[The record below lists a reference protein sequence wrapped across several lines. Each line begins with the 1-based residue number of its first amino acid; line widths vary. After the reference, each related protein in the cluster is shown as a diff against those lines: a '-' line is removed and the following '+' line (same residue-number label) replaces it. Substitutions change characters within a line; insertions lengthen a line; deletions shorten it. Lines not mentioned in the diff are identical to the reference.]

1 LRFVIQINMN
11 KPIDSAVAIRKGEE
25 LDKVRLL
32 TFLKSNLPHFAD
44 DIEIKQFPGGFS
56 NLTYLLKA
64 GKNDFVL
71 RKPPFGANI
80 KSAHDMGREYKV
92 LSLLEPVYSKIPK
105 PIIFCEDANVI
116 GAPFYIMERVEGVI
130 LRNKIPD
137 GLNLTPA
144 HFNKLSIQIIENLV
158 SLHNLELEKSD
169 LISLGKPEGYVRRQV
184 EGWIKRYF
192 KAETDKISA
201 MNLAAEW
208 MQSSIPMKT
217 TTTFIHNDYKYDNLV
232 LDVDSI
238 EIKAVLDWEMAT
250 VGDPLMDLGTSLAY
264 WVENGEHPAL
274 QQFNVTWVEGNL
286 TRQQVIEKYAEL
298 RNIDIEELLFYYV
311 FGCFKLGVIAQQI
324 YARYIKGYTK
334 DKRFATLIHLVKAC
348 GQNAK
353 NAIKYNR
360 INNFR

>member
-1 LRFVIQINMN
+1 MN
-11 KPIDSAVAIRKGEE
+11 KPIDSAVTIRKGEE

-32 TFLKSNLPHFAD
+32 AFLKSNLPHFAD

-56 NLTYLLKA
+56 NLTYLLRTD
-64 GKNDFVL
+64 NEEFVL

-105 PIIFCEDANVI
+105 PIIFCEDSDVI
-116 GAPFYIMERVEGVI
+116 GAPFYIMERVEGII

-137 GLNLTPA
+137 GLNLTAA
-144 HFNKLSIQIIENLV
+144 HFNKLSNQIIENLV
-158 SLHNLELEKSD
+158 DLHNLELEKSD
-169 LISLGKPEGYVRRQV
+169 LISLGKPDGYVQRQV

-208 MQSSIPMKT
+208 MQSSMPMQT

-232 LDVDSI
+232 LDVDSLQ
-238 EIKAVLDWEMAT
+238 IKAVLDWEMAT

-286 TRQQVIEKYAEL
+286 TRQQVTEKYTEL
-298 RNIDIEELLFYYV
+298 RNIDIEKVLFYYV

-353 NAIKYNR
+353 NAINYNR
-360 INNFR
+360 INNFY